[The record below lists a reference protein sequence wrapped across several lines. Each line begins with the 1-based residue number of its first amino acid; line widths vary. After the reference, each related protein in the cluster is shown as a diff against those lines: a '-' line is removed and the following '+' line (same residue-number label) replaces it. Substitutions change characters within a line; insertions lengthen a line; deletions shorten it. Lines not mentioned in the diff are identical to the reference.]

1 MQILRYSHDI
11 YKSLYINIRKK
22 ESLGNLHDLNILF
35 LMFIL
40 VSVFLVL
47 LSKDVKWDDVSLR
60 FKQNSMNI
68 NNTDVANDTVQ
79 QDL

>member
-1 MQILRYSHDI
+1 MTYISH
-11 YKSLYINIRKK
+11 INIRKK

-60 FKQNSMNI
+60 F
-68 NNTDVANDTVQ
+68 
-79 QDL
+79 